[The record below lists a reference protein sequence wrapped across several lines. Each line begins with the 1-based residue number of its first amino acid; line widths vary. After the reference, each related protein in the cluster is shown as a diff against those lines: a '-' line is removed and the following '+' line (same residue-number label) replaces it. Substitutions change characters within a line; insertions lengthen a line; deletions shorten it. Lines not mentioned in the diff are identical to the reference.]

1 MLVLVLPAIFT
12 ACSDKIEDTYIVNEP
27 VYLSYEDLRSPLKT
41 TESPGILH
49 PGKIYFKDDYIFVN
63 EYQKGIHVI
72 DNGDPADPEIV
83 TFIEIPG
90 NMDLAIRETILY
102 ADSYVDLVA
111 IDIGDLENIAE
122 VGRVEN
128 AFPYIIPFY
137 ENGIVEEID
146 EEQGVITGWRT
157 VERTVEVADGGY
169 TYQRFPMWED
179 MDLMLLNAAGAEG
192 GQFASKSGVGGSMA
206 RFSLYDDFLYAV
218 NNYSL
223 KLFDVS
229 DSDNPSEVKSVHIG
243 WNIETLF
250 PFGNKL
256 FIGSTT
262 GMYIFSLED
271 PSDPQYIS
279 AFWHA
284 TSCDPVVTD
293 GNYAYVTLRAGNLC
307 GDNESK
313 LCVISIAS
321 IENPVLVKE
330 YDLVEPYG
338 LGIDGST
345 LFVCDG
351 DEGLKIFDATDPY
364 SIDEHQLAIYSNINA
379 FDVIPLGELLI
390 MIGNDGLYQ
399 YDYED
404 PENITLLS
412 TIPIAEL
419 KVPGK

>member
-1 MLVLVLPAIFT
+1 
-12 ACSDKIEDTYIVNEP
+12 
-27 VYLSYEDLRSPLKT
+27 
-41 TESPGILH
+41 
-49 PGKIYFKDDYIFVN
+49 
-63 EYQKGIHVI
+63 VI
-72 DNGDPADPEIV
+72 DNSDPTNPDIV

-90 NMDLAIRETILY
+90 NVDLAIRENILY

-111 IDIGDLENIAE
+111 IDIGDLDHITE
-122 VGRVEN
+122 VGRVEE

-137 ENGIVEEID
+137 ETGIVEDID
-146 EEQGVITGWRT
+146 EGQGVITGWRT
-157 VERTVEVADGGY
+157 TERTVEVADGGY

-179 MDLMLLNAAGAEG
+179 MDIMFLNSGRAES

-206 RFSLYDDFLYAV
+206 RFTLYDDFLYAV
-218 NNYSL
+218 DNYSL

-229 DSDNPSEVKSVHIG
+229 DAETPSELKSVSIG

-250 PFGNKL
+250 PFGDKL

-262 GMYIFSLED
+262 GMYIFSLEV

-293 GNYAYVTLRAGNLC
+293 GTYAYVTLRAGNLC

-313 LCVISIAS
+313 LCVISIAD
-321 IENPVLVKE
+321 IRNPVLIQE

-338 LGIDGST
+338 LGIDGNT

-351 DEGLKIFDATDPY
+351 DEGLKIYDAGDPY
-364 SIDEHQLAIYSNINA
+364 TIDEHQLAVYDNINA
-379 FDVIPLGELLI
+379 FDVIPLGEVLI
-390 MIGNDGLYQ
+390 MIGNDGLFQ
-399 YDYED
+399 YDYTD
-404 PENITLLS
+404 PEDIALLS
-412 TIPIAEL
+412 TIPISAL
-419 KVPGK
+419 KPFGK